1 VVTLPGERGVGILSA
16 PMAGQSDAPKMK
28 LPKAPIDRLAKPF
41 ADFLR
46 IESASGLLLAGCAVF
61 ALVVANSPWAEGWLG
76 FWETHLT
83 VSFAG
88 VLLDYPLW
96 YWVNDGLMTIFFF
109 VIGLEMKRELTTGE
123 LRDPRS
129 RTLPVAAAIGGAV
142 VPAGIYAVFHAGTE
156 AADGWAVPMAT
167 DIAFVVGFLAL
178 FGRRVPLVAKV
189 FLLSLAIVDDLM
201 AVAVIAAFFTEDLKI
216 ALLLGAGAG
225 FVVVYLMRWA
235 GVRAIGVYV
244 MVGTVIWFCMLKG
257 GVHPTVAG
265 VMLGLMTPSSPLVGK
280 GRLRRIL
287 SSARRALPGVQGGAK
302 TVLIEQTQTAMRES
316 VSPLERLEHALH
328 PWVAFGIM
336 PVFALANAGLPLSWG
351 EVVHPVSLAVA
362 AGLFIG
368 KPVGICLFVLIAIK
382 AGIAKLPAG
391 LTPGVLFAGASLCG
405 VGFTMALFLASLGL
419 EPPVLDNAK
428 MGVMVG
434 SALSAVVSMA
444 ILARVLPKAQPE
456 G

>member
-1 VVTLPGERGVGILSA
+1 
-16 PMAGQSDAPKMK
+16 MAGKTDAPRLE

-46 IESASGLLLAGCAVF
+46 IESASGLLLAGCAIL
-61 ALVVANSPWAEGWLG
+61 ALVLANSPFAEAWQG

-83 VSFAG
+83 VGFAG
-88 VLLDYPLW
+88 LQLDYPLW
-96 YWVNDGLMTIFFF
+96 YWVNDGLMAIFFF
-109 VIGLEMKRELTTGE
+109 VIGLEMKRELTIGE

-129 RTLPVAAAIGGAV
+129 RALPVAAAIGGAV
-142 VPAGIYAVFHAGTE
+142 VPAGIYALFHAGTE

-178 FGRRVPLVAKV
+178 FGRRVPLAAKV

-201 AVAVIAAFFTEDLKI
+201 AVAVIAAFFTANLKV
-216 ALLLGAGAG
+216 ALLLGALGG
-225 FVVVYLMRWA
+225 LVLVFVLRWA
-235 GVRAIGVYV
+235 GVRSIGVYV
-244 MVGTVIWFCMLKG
+244 MVGIGIWLCMLKG

-265 VMLGLMTPSSPLVGK
+265 VVLGMMTPSQPLVGR

-287 SSARRALPGVQGGAK
+287 SAARAALPGVQGGAK
-302 TVLIEQTQTAMRES
+302 TALLEQTQTAMRES

-336 PVFALANAGLPLSWG
+336 PVFALANAGLPLAWD
-351 EVVHPVSLAVA
+351 EVMHPVSLAVA
-362 AGLFIG
+362 AGLFLG
-368 KPVGICLFVLIAIK
+368 KPIGICLFVLLAVK

-391 LTPGVLFAGASLCG
+391 LTPGILFAGASLCG

-419 EPPVLDNAK
+419 EPPILDNAK

-434 SALSAVVSMA
+434 SALSAVVGMA
-444 ILARVLPKAQPE
+444 VLARVLPKGEPE
-456 G
+456 D